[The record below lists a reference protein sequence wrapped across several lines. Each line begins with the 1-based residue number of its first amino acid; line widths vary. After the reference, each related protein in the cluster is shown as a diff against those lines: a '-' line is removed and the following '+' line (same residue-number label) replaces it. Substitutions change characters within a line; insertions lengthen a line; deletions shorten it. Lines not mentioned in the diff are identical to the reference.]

1 MGAVKAAV
9 FDLNAGCSGFIY
21 GLAVATAMLRSGGY
35 RKALVIGSERIT
47 WFLNWSLRDTAVL
60 FGDGAGAVVVEPSEH
75 ESGLLASHLGCEGD
89 ALDAL
94 LVPNFGTAG
103 NRFVEDYATFDV
115 MFDGREIF
123 RRAVKGMALEV
134 RIVMEE
140 LGLENSDID
149 LVIPHQANERIIQSL
164 ANHLGVPMEQ
174 VALNIGSYGNT
185 SAATIPVAMCEALE
199 EGRIRPGSNVLLAA
213 FGAGLTRGAGLVR
226 WGERTTPLGESDA
239 ELPPCDQT
247 ALEIM
252 SEAIKRTG

>member
-1 MGAVKAAV
+1 
-9 FDLNAGCSGFIY
+9 
-21 GLAVATAMLRSGGY
+21 
-35 RKALVIGSERIT
+35 
-47 WFLNWSLRDTAVL
+47 
-60 FGDGAGAVVVEPSEH
+60 
-75 ESGLLASHLGCEGD
+75 
-89 ALDAL
+89 
-94 LVPNFGTAG
+94 
-103 NRFVEDYATFDV
+103 
-115 MFDGREIF
+115 
-123 RRAVKGMALEV
+123 MALEV